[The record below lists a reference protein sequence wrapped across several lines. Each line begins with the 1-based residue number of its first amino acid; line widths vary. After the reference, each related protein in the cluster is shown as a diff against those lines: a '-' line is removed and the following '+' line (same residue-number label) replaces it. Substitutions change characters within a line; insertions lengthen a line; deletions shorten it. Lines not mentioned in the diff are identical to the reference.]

1 MFFDFYLSEMSVSD
15 LHGGGL
21 TLQRILG
28 DDLNDIPAF
37 VYVNRFATDLPTA
50 TQYADSSIYIEPF
63 WQRDTV
69 RKKMGRSLAAALGKK
84 LFMVKRHAAV
94 AAKLLYKKFE
104 DVEVLSA
111 LVCPQG
117 ANAIYTLEALKALR
131 QVKYV
136 SWVMDD
142 HLLKFVDGRWEY
154 PKGIEPVFKKHLQEA
169 DHVFVISPA
178 MQQFYL
184 QRFGVE
190 SIVLFGSSYQA
201 EITAQAETI
210 SDDGLK
216 IGYFGAVAGWQ
227 IDALEAF
234 AQAISGSNITLHIY
248 SGVKELPDSLN
259 LQNVV
264 FKGKLQ
270 ASEVLPTMQTYNGV
284 LLPVSFTQKFRNL
297 SQFNI
302 ATKMSEYLASGVP
315 VLALGPAYAAMI
327 AYLENNEAAITVT
340 STNISDINNAIDQLA
355 DKEKIKQILKNAGS
369 LAASETGN
377 KPMRN
382 KWDFALQQKHI

>member
-28 DDLNDIPAF
+28 DDLMDINAF

-50 TQYADSSIYIEPF
+50 DRYADRSIYIEPF

-69 RKKMGRSLAAALGKK
+69 RKKIGHSLAASLGRK
-84 LFMVKRHAAV
+84 LFMVRRHAAV
-94 AAKLLYKKFE
+94 AAKLLHKKFE
-104 DVEVLSA
+104 DIEVLSV

-117 ANAIYTLEALKALR
+117 ANAIFTLEALKALR
-131 QVKYV
+131 PVKYV

-142 HLLKFVDGRWEY
+142 HLLEFIDGGWEY
-154 PKGIEPVFKKHLQEA
+154 PKGVEPVFKKYLQEA

-184 QRFGVE
+184 KRFGVE
-190 SIVLFGSSYQA
+190 STVLFGSSDEA
-201 EITAQAETI
+201 EIDAPHENVPGDA
-210 SDDGLK
+210 LN

-234 AQAISGSNITLHIY
+234 ARAINGTKTTLHIY
-248 SGVKELPDSLN
+248 SGIKELPDSLN
-259 LQNVV
+259 LPNV
-264 FKGKLQ
+264 FFEGRLQ
-270 ASEVLPTMQTYNGV
+270 AADVLPAMQNYNGV
-284 LLPVSFTQKFRNL
+284 LLPISFTQKFRNM

-315 VLALGPAYAAMI
+315 ILALGPDYAAMI
-327 AYLENNEAAITVT
+327 TYLENNGAAITVT
-340 STNISDINNAIDQLA
+340 STEVRDISNALDQLK
-355 DKEKIKQILKNAGS
+355 DKSRVNRILNHAGN
-369 LAASETGN
+369 LVATETGN
-377 KPMRN
+377 APMRN
-382 KWDFALQQKHI
+382 RWVSNLQ